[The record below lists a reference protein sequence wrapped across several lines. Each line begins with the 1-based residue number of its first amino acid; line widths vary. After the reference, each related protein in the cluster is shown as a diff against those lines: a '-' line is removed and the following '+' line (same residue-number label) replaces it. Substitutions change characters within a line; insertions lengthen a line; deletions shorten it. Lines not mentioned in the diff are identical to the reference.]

1 MNNNPPRAL
10 PPRLDRRR
18 RRLVILAGPHK
29 SASTWVQHFFFQHAS
44 PETSTALRGPR
55 NMRKPAFQNW
65 TWPQVNNGKGFAAL
79 VIEDESS
86 QSSLILQSIREAWN
100 ANTSSSSRPTTTN
113 NIVLGSEELDRFGT
127 TPSTHR
133 NGIRAI
139 FQIIN
144 ATTTTTDQDL
154 SSSPPSTQIVVN
166 YRRPRRD
173 QWISIWKEV
182 TAGGHNST
190 KSYQDFMCSP
200 ENYIDKWELLDCVA
214 NPFGLVQALLQQQ
227 QPHWKVDLM
236 DVQGISG
243 AGKDIAHATAC
254 HVLGDIPC
262 GENGQVQGVGDVNKD
277 MRNQRSGDPNLTPQQ
292 LDDMERLL
300 QQRDCAYREQFLQYQ
315 ELGVLGIHFGDTIW
329 DGCDPNKQSNRDLF
343 VNTTLL
349 FELLQR
355 QVGCGKNSTGPTIGD
370 LKKESLSKA
379 DLHFFLSGPLA
390 FVVMFFFALYF
401 CKGTHRRMQGRK
413 ENKLT

>member
-1 MNNNPPRAL
+1 
-10 PPRLDRRR
+10 
-18 RRLVILAGPHK
+18 
-29 SASTWVQHFFFQHAS
+29 
-44 PETSTALRGPR
+44 
-55 NMRKPAFQNW
+55 
-65 TWPQVNNGKGFAAL
+65 
-79 VIEDESS
+79 
-86 QSSLILQSIREAWN
+86 
-100 ANTSSSSRPTTTN
+100 
-113 NIVLGSEELDRFGT
+113 
-127 TPSTHR
+127 
-133 NGIRAI
+133 
-139 FQIIN
+139 
-144 ATTTTTDQDL
+144 
-154 SSSPPSTQIVVN
+154 
-166 YRRPRRD
+166 
-173 QWISIWKEV
+173 
-182 TAGGHNST
+182 
-190 KSYQDFMCSP
+190 
-200 ENYIDKWELLDCVA
+200 
-214 NPFGLVQALLQQQ
+214 
-227 QPHWKVDLM
+227 M